1 VVGAT
6 TTSGPTSESS
16 STDSTAGWCGES
28 GRTGS
33 ANGAAAVGQR
43 CQLLSCFRP
52 SMILCTTLGLV
63 KCGQV
68 FILLFS
74 LIKFLSNVAD
84 KVEAEIG
91 VFLFIFVVEIPI
103 S

>member
-1 VVGAT
+1 
-6 TTSGPTSESS
+6 
-16 STDSTAGWCGES
+16 
-28 GRTGS
+28 
-33 ANGAAAVGQR
+33 
-43 CQLLSCFRP
+43 
-52 SMILCTTLGLV
+52 MILCTTLGLV
-63 KCGQV
+63 ECGQV